1 MAADKQ
7 IIIDALNTA
16 IAGGGAV
23 VFAIGDH
30 FVQAAATAPG
40 EMVAEAVS
48 HHFHSGIDIGLESSF
63 AAMGFGL
70 EEGCNYSRNYSA
82 GDAAEVEKIAN
93 DFMRIFNELY
103 HADVSLA
110 FEVSEV

>member
-40 EMVAEAVS
+40 EIVAEAVS

-70 EEGCNYSRNYSA
+70 EEGGNYGRKYST
-82 GDAAEVEKIAN
+82 GDAASVEKIAD
-93 DFMRIFNELY
+93 DFMRIFDELY
-103 HADVSLA
+103 HADINLP
-110 FEVSEV
+110 FEVSDV